1 MINPKLLNC
10 NSLPTLLAIR
20 RGKIGHL
27 DTQTLKPIRDIYKLP
42 KSQILQNIEH
52 ELHLLQSTFN
62 QLTLKEEP
70 LYSLTQLPLSNLR
83 RQNLLRADKNSEEFL
98 SSFSSHSE
106 GDRKDLEIMI
116 ANKYGRRANGMKVF
130 RRVSDDLET

>member
-1 MINPKLLNC
+1 M
-10 NSLPTLLAIR
+10 
-20 RGKIGHL
+20 
-27 DTQTLKPIRDIYKLP
+27 
-42 KSQILQNIEH
+42 
-52 ELHLLQSTFN
+52 
-62 QLTLKEEP
+62 
-70 LYSLTQLPLSNLR
+70 SNLR

-116 ANKYGRRANGMKVF
+116 ANKYGRRVNGMKVF